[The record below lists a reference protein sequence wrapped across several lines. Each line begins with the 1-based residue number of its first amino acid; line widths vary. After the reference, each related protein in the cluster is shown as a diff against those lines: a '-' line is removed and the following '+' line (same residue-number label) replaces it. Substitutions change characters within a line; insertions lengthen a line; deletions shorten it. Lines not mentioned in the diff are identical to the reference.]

1 MKRIGSTLA
10 VAAFLAAGCGGSYDD
25 TQAGIDAGGTPNP
38 VATNVVSSGTIT
50 GFGSI
55 VVNDVH
61 YDTGN
66 AEIVADGAV
75 VTQDALAVGDVVVV
89 QGTLSEDGTTGTAS
103 NVTFDDAVE
112 GPISAIDLAAS
123 TLTVLGQL
131 VHVDAD
137 TSFDDRISPA
147 SLEGLTVGDIVEVTG
162 FLLADGS
169 IGATRIEPK
178 AAGEEFEVTGQV
190 ANLDSGS
197 LTFTLGGLTVD
208 YSAAQ
213 LDDFP
218 AGAPENGQLVEAKGT
233 ALGAAGELLATRV
246 EFKGNDRPGAAG
258 DRIEIEGFITRFV
271 SASDFDVEGVPVTT
285 DGGTVFENGTS
296 ADLGLN
302 RKVEVEG
309 VLNDSGVIDASE
321 VELKQAGFIR
331 ITSNVDSVGSDR
343 LTVLGIEVRVD
354 ASTRMEDKTDADVE
368 PFTLADLAVGD
379 FVEVRG
385 FEDAEGVKATL
396 LEREDFEG
404 EVELRGFVESASS
417 PDFVILGVTI
427 RTDGGTVFRDVNDT
441 VIDAATFFG
450 QTEGRLVEADGTL
463 ADGVIAADE
472 VELED

>member
-1 MKRIGSTLA
+1 MKRIGTIMGL
-10 VAAFLAAGCGGSYDD
+10 AAFLATACGGGSE
-25 TQAGIDAGGTPNP
+25 TVAGIDAGGTPNP

-61 YDTGN
+61 YDTGS

-75 VTQDALAVGDVVVV
+75 VTQDALAVGDVVIV
-89 QGTLSEDGTTGTAS
+89 QGTLSDDGATGTAS

-112 GPISAIDLAAS
+112 GPISAIDLAVS

-131 VHVDAD
+131 VHVDGD
-137 TSFDDRISPA
+137 TSFDNRISPA

-178 AAGEEFEVTGQV
+178 AAGEEFEVTGTV
-190 ANLDSGS
+190 ANLDAGA

-246 EFKGNDRPGAAG
+246 EFKGNDRPGVAG
-258 DRIEIEGFITRFV
+258 DRIEVEGFITRFV
-271 SASDFDVEGVPVTT
+271 STTDFDVEGVPVTT
-285 DGGTVFENGTS
+285 DSGTVFENGTS
-296 ADLGLN
+296 ADLALN

-309 VLNDSGVIDASE
+309 VLNDAGTVVADE

-331 ITSNVDSVGSDR
+331 ITSTVDSIGSDR

-354 ASTRMEDKTDADVE
+354 GSTRFEDQSDADVE
-368 PFTLADLAVGD
+368 PFTLANLAVGD

-396 LEREDFEG
+396 LEREDPDD

-417 PDFVILGVTI
+417 PDFVILGMTI
-427 RTDGGTVFRDVNDT
+427 RTDAGTVFRDVNDA

-450 QTEGRLVEADGTL
+450 QAEGRLVEADGTL
-463 ADGVIAADE
+463 ANGVIAADE

>member
-1 MKRIGSTLA
+1 MKRIGTIMGL
-10 VAAFLAAGCGGSYDD
+10 AAFFATACGGGSE
-25 TQAGIDAGGTPNP
+25 TVAGIDAGGTPDP

-61 YDTGN
+61 YDTGS
-66 AEIVADGAV
+66 AEIIADGAV
-75 VTQDALAVGDVVVV
+75 VTQDALAVGDVVIV
-89 QGTLSEDGTTGTAS
+89 QGTLSDDGATGTAS

-123 TLTVLGQL
+123 KLTVLGQL
-131 VHVDAD
+131 VHVDGD
-137 TSFDDRISPA
+137 TSFDNRISPA

-178 AAGEEFEVTGQV
+178 AAGEEFEVTGTV
-190 ANLDSGS
+190 ANLDAGA

-218 AGAPENGQLVEAKGT
+218 AGGPEDGQLVEAKGT
-233 ALGAAGELLATRV
+233 ELGATGELLATRV
-246 EFKGNDRPGAAG
+246 EFKGNDRPGVAG
-258 DRIEIEGFITRFV
+258 DRIEVEGFITRFV
-271 SASDFDVEGVPVTT
+271 STTDFDVEGVPVTT
-285 DGGTVFENGTS
+285 DSGTVFENGAS
-296 ADLGLN
+296 ADLALN

-309 VLNDSGVIDASE
+309 VLNDAGTVVADE

-331 ITSNVDSVGSDR
+331 ITSTVDSIGSDR

-354 ASTRMEDKTDADVE
+354 GTTRFEDQSDADVE
-368 PFTLADLAVGD
+368 PFTLANLAVGD

-396 LEREDFEG
+396 LEREDPDD

-417 PDFVILGVTI
+417 PDFVILGMTI
-427 RTDGGTVFRDVNDT
+427 RTDAGTVFRDVNDA

-450 QTEGRLVEADGTL
+450 QAEGRLVEADGTL
-463 ADGVIAADE
+463 ANGVIAADE

>member
-1 MKRIGSTLA
+1 MKRIGTTLGL
-10 VAAFLAAGCGGSYDD
+10 VAFLAAACGGGSDG
-25 TQAGIDAGGTPNP
+25 TVAGIDAGGSPDP
-38 VATNVVSSGTIT
+38 VATNVVSSGAIT

-61 YDTGN
+61 YDTSN
-66 AEIVADGAV
+66 AEIVVDGTVA
-75 VTQDALAVGDVVVV
+75 TQDALAVGDVVVI
-89 QGTLSEDGTTGTAS
+89 QGTLSDDGTTGTAS

-190 ANLDSGS
+190 ANLDAGA
-197 LTFTLGGLTVD
+197 LAFTLGGLTVD

-233 ALGAAGELLATRV
+233 ELGTAGELLATRV
-246 EFKGNDRPGAAG
+246 EFKGDDRPGAAG
-258 DRIEIEGFITRFV
+258 DRIEVEGFITRFV
-271 SASDFDVEGVPVTT
+271 SATDFDVEGVPVTT
-285 DGGTVFENGTS
+285 DSGTVYENGSS
-296 ADLGLN
+296 ADLALN
-302 RKVEVEG
+302 HKVEVEG
-309 VLNDSGVIDASE
+309 VLDDSGTIVADE

-331 ITSNVDSVGSDR
+331 IASTVESIGSDR

-354 ASTRMEDKTDADVE
+354 TSTRMEDKTDAEVE
-368 PFTLADLAVGD
+368 PFTLANLAVGD

-385 FEDAEGVKATL
+385 FEDEEGVKATL
-396 LEREDFEG
+396 LEREDPDD

-417 PDFVILGVTI
+417 PDFVVLGVTI
-427 RTDGGTVFRDVNDT
+427 RTDAGTVFRDVNDA
-441 VIDAATFFG
+441 VIDGPTFFG
-450 QTEGRLVEADGTL
+450 QAEGHLVEADGTL
-463 ADGVIAADE
+463 ANGIITAEE

>member
-1 MKRIGSTLA
+1 MKRIGLTLG
-10 VAAFLAAGCGGSYDD
+10 LAALLAACGGGSE
-25 TQAGIDAGGTPNP
+25 TVAGIDAGGTPNP

-55 VVNDVH
+55 IVNGVH
-61 YDTGN
+61 YDTSD
-66 AEIVADGAV
+66 AEILVDGTAAA
-75 VTQDALAVGDVVVV
+75 QSALAVGDVVVV
-89 QGTLSEDGTTGTAS
+89 QGTLSDDGTTGTAS
-103 NVTFDDAVE
+103 SVTFDDAVE
-112 GPISAIDLAAS
+112 GPISAIDLAGS

-147 SLEGLTVGDIVEVTG
+147 SLEGLTVGDIVEVSG
-162 FLLADGS
+162 FLRADGS

-178 AAGEEFEVTGQV
+178 AAGGEFEVTGSV
-190 ANLDSGS
+190 ANLDTGA

-218 AGAPENGQLVEAKGT
+218 AGAPEEGQLVEAKGT
-233 ALGAAGELLATRV
+233 ALGASGELLATRV
-246 EFKGNDRPGAAG
+246 EFKGNDRPGNAG
-258 DRIEIEGFITRFV
+258 DRVEVEGFITRFG
-271 SASDFDVEGVPVTT
+271 SAADFDVEGRTVTT
-285 DGGTVFENGTS
+285 DAGTVFENGTS

-309 VLNDSGVIDASE
+309 VLDDAGVIDASK

-331 ITSNVDSVGSDR
+331 ITSTVESIGSDR

-354 ASTRMEDKTDADVE
+354 TSTRMEDNSDAEVE

-385 FEDAEGVKATL
+385 FEDAEGVKASL
-396 LEREDFEG
+396 LEREDPED

-417 PDFVILGVTI
+417 PEFFILGVTI
-427 RTDGGTVFRDVNDT
+427 RTEPGTVFRDLDGT

-450 QTEGRLVEADGTL
+450 QAEGRLVEADGTL
-463 ADGVIAADE
+463 GNGVIFAHE